1 MKSTP
6 RSFHA
11 LALICASAFAA
22 FALFTP
28 VPAPAQ
34 QAQANA
40 KALFDE
46 GVKLFDERRYAEA
59 IMKFQQVQRLAPNY
73 VYARSYEARA
83 RAALAQGA
91 GPDNRLESQLQK
103 VIIPEIDFREA
114 PLGDILDYF
123 ALRAEELTGGE
134 LRPNFIFKGTP
145 EQRRD
150 TLVTLTLRNVPM
162 TEAIRYV
169 GQLSRTRFTY
179 DAHAVVAEPIDSSS
193 QQQATGAPSAQS
205 SSAPEGGSEEPQ
217 GPRTLFERP

>member
-1 MKSTP
+1 MKSIP
-6 RSFHA
+6 RSFRI
-11 LALICASAFAA
+11 LAFISASAFAA
-22 FALFTP
+22 FALFVP

-40 KALFDE
+40 RALFDE
-46 GVKLFDERRYAEA
+46 GVKLFEERRYAEA
-59 IMKFQQVQRLAPNY
+59 IVKFQQVQRLAPNY
-73 VYARSYEARA
+73 VYARSFEARA

-114 PLGDILDYF
+114 PIGDILDYF
-123 ALRAEELTGGE
+123 AQRAEELSGGE

-179 DAHAVVAEPIDSSS
+179 EAHAVVAEPMSSAS
-193 QQQATGAPSAQS
+193 PQSTAAPPDQS